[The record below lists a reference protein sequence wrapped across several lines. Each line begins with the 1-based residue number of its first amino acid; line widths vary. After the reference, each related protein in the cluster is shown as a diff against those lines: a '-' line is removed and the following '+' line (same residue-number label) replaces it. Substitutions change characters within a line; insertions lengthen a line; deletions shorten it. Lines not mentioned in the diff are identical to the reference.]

1 MTTPSPR
8 TAGRARTAAA
18 GRSPA
23 EGTRPVANSPTNGAQ
38 TAPPSGLSNR
48 KQRVIAIVITVY
60 ALFTPMV
67 LLLIELS
74 RVDPPVEVMVWLA
87 MLTLGPAL
95 AAAAAVLQ
103 GAGAIVRGI
112 VTESRN
118 SEAQQIIVHLFFPG
132 GVLLYLAGLVVYHVE
147 PDVLGTLLAIDIAG
161 VLVSWLLF
169 IHLMLKPEPSLVR
182 RCAAILSDVVFVSL
196 FLHLGNSLA
205 LPWFAIYLW
214 IVFGFGFRF
223 GVRTLLGTALLT
235 IVGFTAVLF
244 MTPFWQ
250 DMPWVAAGVYLAL
263 TMPTGY
269 AVDLIRRLTI
279 AKAQAEAANQ
289 AKSRFLA
296 VMSHELRTPLNSMI
310 GMGSL
315 FGRTGLDAEQRD
327 MLGTIQLAARTLLG
341 LINDILDFSKLEAGK
356 LQPELENFVLHEVLG
371 GVVAMLRPQ
380 AQAKGLALS
389 LNIDPRLPPAYRGMP
404 LQMRQIVMNLTAN
417 AIKFTPRGRI
427 DIAATQLA
435 RDGNQVRMRL
445 SVRDEGIGIA
455 PDVQDK
461 IFDVFT
467 QADGT
472 VTRRYGGTGLGLAIV
487 KQLAQLMGGTVS
499 LDSTIGKGSTFAVE
513 LPLECD
519 PAGSNRSPDLAGRL
533 AMVVTPDP
541 EFARYLQL
549 RLNSWRGEVQWS
561 SDGEV
566 ALTRIAEVQ
575 AAADAPRPLLML
587 DGRGDA
593 LGALSQLHR
602 SAQLGDK
609 APITIFIAPE
619 GSAGGIATFGAASLA
634 SVLEAPVTDGQL
646 ASALLA
652 ALASERMAASFGEW
666 TTPTE
671 LPMPT
676 PAPLL
681 PLSAAPSA
689 LPPLPAMPPP
699 PASAAAPAQAAAP
712 VPLPAGTAPL
722 LRTARRLRIL
732 IAEDNAANCKI
743 LRRILE
749 LAGHQVAIAMDGASA
764 LDAMGRERFDLV
776 LMDINMPEMS
786 GYEVTKMYRVEHLA
800 DARLPI
806 IALTADGTSETERLC
821 RDAGLD
827 AVLTKPVEASQLLAA
842 IDETYA
848 RVVPFGTP
856 IEPSAAPSEAPP
868 AAPVAADPRPP
879 ALPAAPS
886 VSPFASPQAAL
897 HPQAAAPP
905 AMPPSQ
911 PGKVVTPISSH
922 PRFLSEGGG
931 PVIDEGV
938 IDALTTLGGGQE
950 FLVDVVEAFR
960 NDARRLFEPLRIAIN
975 EQDLRAFKE
984 LTHSLKSG
992 GANLGAVRF
1001 CQTITALKD
1010 LTTRDLQL
1018 NGNAYLEKLVS
1029 EFLKLEAAFDRLIKE
1044 PART

>member
-8 TAGRARTAAA
+8 TAKRARTTPGRDAAEEA
-18 GRSPA
+18 RVPPNAAS
-23 EGTRPVANSPTNGAQ
+23 GTQ
-38 TAPPSGLSNR
+38 TANGNASSGLSNR
-48 KQRVIAIVITVY
+48 KQRVIAIIITVY
-60 ALFTPMV
+60 ALLTPMV
-67 LLLIELS
+67 LLLIELE
-74 RVDPPVEVMVWLA
+74 RTDPPVVVMVWLA
-87 MLTLGPAL
+87 LLTLGPAL
-95 AAAAAVLQ
+95 AAAVTVLQ
-103 GAGAIVRGI
+103 GAGAIARGI

-132 GVLLYLAGLVVYHVE
+132 GVLLYLAGLVAYRVD
-147 PDVLGTLLAIDIAG
+147 PQLLLTLLAIDIAG

-169 IHLMLKPEPSLVR
+169 IHLMLRPEPSAVR
-182 RCAAILSDVVFVSL
+182 RSAAILSDVLFVSL

-205 LPWFAIYLW
+205 MPWFAIYLW

-223 GVRTLLGTALLT
+223 GVRTLLGTALLCV
-235 IVGFTAVLF
+235 VGFTAVLF
-244 MTPFWQ
+244 TTPYWQ
-250 DMPWVAAGVYLAL
+250 DKPWVAAGVYLAL
-263 TMPTGY
+263 LMPTGY

-315 FGRTGLDAEQRD
+315 FSRTGLDAEQRD
-327 MLGTIQLAARTLLG
+327 MLATIQLAARTLLG

-371 GVVAMLRPQ
+371 GVIAMLRPQ
-380 AQAKGLALS
+380 AQTKGLVLS
-389 LNIDPRLPPAYRGMP
+389 LHIDPRLPPAYRGMP
-404 LQMRQIVMNLTAN
+404 LQIRQIVMNLTAN

-427 DIAATQLA
+427 EVSAIQVT
-435 RDGNQVRMRL
+435 RDGNQVQMRL

-455 PDVQDK
+455 ADVQDK

-487 KQLAQLMGGTVS
+487 KQLAQLMGGGVS
-499 LDSTIGKGSTFAVE
+499 LESEVGKGSSFIVD

-519 PAGSNRSPDLAGRL
+519 PAGSNRPPDLAGRL
-533 AMVVTPDP
+533 AMMVTRDPDL
-541 EFARYLQL
+541 ARYLQT
-549 RLNSWRGEVQWS
+549 RLSSWRGEAQWS

-566 ALTRIAEVQ
+566 ALARIAEVQ
-575 AAADAPRPLLML
+575 TVANALRPVLLL
-587 DGRGDA
+587 DGRTDPLAG
-593 LGALSQLHR
+593 LSLLHR
-602 SAQLGDK
+602 SAQLGDQ

-619 GSAGGIATFGAASLA
+619 GSAGGIATFGAASLS
-634 SVLEAPVTDGQL
+634 SVLEAPVTDGHL

-652 ALASERMAASFGEW
+652 ALASERMTPSFGEW
-666 TTPTE
+666 SAPAAV
-671 LPMPT
+671 
-676 PAPLL
+676 PAPLV
-681 PLSAAPSA
+681 PLTAAAPA
-689 LPPLPAMPPP
+689 PIATPAMPPP
-699 PASAAAPAQAAAP
+699 IPAPMLESGTMAPPAYPPANPVQAGP
-712 VPLPAGTAPL
+712 PSNSSPL
-722 LRTARRLRIL
+722 LRTARRLKIL

-786 GYEVTKMYRVEHLA
+786 GYEVTKMYRVEHLS

-842 IDETYA
+842 IDETYV

-856 IEPSAAPSEAPP
+856 LGPN
-868 AAPVAADPRPP
+868 
-879 ALPAAPS
+879 
-886 VSPFASPQAAL
+886 
-897 HPQAAAPP
+897 AAPP
-905 AMPPSQ
+905 AVDPQPPAQPQAPALTLPPSPPQ
-911 PGKVVTPISSH
+911 PAKVVTPISSH

-950 FLVDVVEAFR
+950 FLAEVVEAFR

-1010 LTTRDLQL
+1010 ITSRDLQQ

-1029 EFLKLEAAFDRLIKE
+1029 EFLKLEAAFDRLLKE
-1044 PART
+1044 PRRP

>member
-1 MTTPSPR
+1 MMPPSPR
-8 TAGRARTAAA
+8 AAGRARIAPGRQAA
-18 GRSPA
+18 GEPR
-23 EGTRPVANSPTNGAQ
+23 AQ
-38 TAPPSGLSNR
+38 PNPSGVPQPGSASSSGLSSR
-48 KQRVIAIVITVY
+48 KQRVVAIVITVY
-60 ALFTPMV
+60 ALLVPMV
-67 LLLIELS
+67 LLLIELA
-74 RVDPPVEVMVWLA
+74 RADPPVVVMIWLA

-103 GAGAIVRGI
+103 GAGAIARGM
-112 VTESRN
+112 VSDTRN
-118 SEAQQIIVHLFFPG
+118 NEAQQIIVHLFFPG
-132 GVLLYLAGLVVYHVE
+132 GVLLYLAGLVVYGVE
-147 PDVLGTLLAIDIAG
+147 PDLLITLLAIDIAG

-169 IHLMLKPEPSLVR
+169 IHLMLRPAPSPVR
-182 RCAAILSDVVFVSL
+182 RGAAITSDVLFVSL

-205 LPWFAIYLW
+205 MPWFAIYLW

-223 GVRTLLGTALLT
+223 GVRTLLGAALLSL
-235 IVGFTAVLF
+235 VGFTAVLF
-244 MTPFWQ
+244 TTPYWQ
-250 DMPWVAAGVYLAL
+250 AQPWVAAGVYLAL

-327 MLGTIQLAARTLLG
+327 MLATIQLAARTLLG
-341 LINDILDFSKLEAGK
+341 LISDILDFSKLEAGK
-356 LQPELENFVLHEVLG
+356 LQPELENFVLHDVMG
-371 GVVAMLRPQ
+371 GVIAMLRPQ
-380 AQAKGLALS
+380 AQTKGLALS
-389 LNIDPRLPPAYRGMP
+389 LHVDPRLPPAYRGMP
-404 LQMRQIVMNLTAN
+404 LQIRQILLNLTAN
-417 AIKFTPRGRI
+417 AIKFTARGRI
-427 DIAATQLA
+427 DVSATQLA
-435 RDGNQVRMRL
+435 RDGNNVQMRFT
-445 SVRDEGIGIA
+445 VRDEGIGIA
-455 PDVQDK
+455 ADVQDK

-487 KQLAQLMGGTVS
+487 KQLSQLMGGTVALES
-499 LDSTIGKGSTFAVE
+499 EIGKGSTFIVD

-519 PAGSNRSPDLAGRL
+519 PAGSSRPPDLAGRL
-533 AMVVTPDP
+533 AMVVTRDP
-541 EFARYLQL
+541 ELARYLQS
-549 RLNSWRGEVQWS
+549 RVTSWRGQVQWS
-561 SDGEV
+561 SDGDV
-566 ALTRIAEVQ
+566 ALARIAEIQ
-575 AAADAPRPLLML
+575 AAADGLRAVLII
-587 DGRGDA
+587 DGRTEPLAG
-593 LGALSQLHR
+593 LSQLHR
-602 SAQLGDK
+602 SAQLGDR
-609 APITIFIAPE
+609 APIAIFIAPE
-619 GSAGGIATFGAASLA
+619 GSGGGIATFGAASLS
-634 SVLEAPVTDGQL
+634 SVIEAPVSDGHL

-652 ALASERMAASFGEW
+652 ALASERM
-666 TTPTE
+666 TPS
-671 LPMPT
+671 LGDWSA
-676 PAPLL
+676 PAPPLTPL
-681 PLSAAPSA
+681 TPLVAAPRAPMTLAEPVAPPPVPPPLSAPALDAGPLAPT
-689 LPPLPAMPPP
+689 LPTPQPLP
-699 PASAAAPAQAAAP
+699 SS
-712 VPLPAGTAPL
+712 PL
-722 LRTARRLRIL
+722 LRTARRLKIL
-732 IAEDNAANCKI
+732 VAEDNAANCKI

-749 LAGHQVAIAMDGASA
+749 LAGHQAVVANDGTSA
-764 LDAMGRERFDLV
+764 LEVMGRERFDLV

-786 GYEVTKMYRVEHLA
+786 GYEVTKMYRLEHLA
-800 DARLPI
+800 DPRLPI

-842 IDETYA
+842 IDETYV

-856 IEPSAAPSEAPP
+856 IGSHATPAAEPSAPAAVAPQPP
-868 AAPVAADPRPP
+868 AAPTPP
-879 ALPAAPS
+879 P
-886 VSPFASPQAAL
+886 SPQ
-897 HPQAAAPP
+897 P
-905 AMPPSQ
+905 A
-911 PGKVVTPISSH
+911 KVVTPISSH

-950 FLVDVVEAFR
+950 FLTEVVEAFR

-1010 LTTRDLQL
+1010 ITSRELAQ

-1029 EFLKLEAAFDRLIKE
+1029 EFLKLESAFDRLLKE
-1044 PART
+1044 PSLP

>member
-1 MTTPSPR
+1 
-8 TAGRARTAAA
+8 
-18 GRSPA
+18 
-23 EGTRPVANSPTNGAQ
+23 
-38 TAPPSGLSNR
+38 
-48 KQRVIAIVITVY
+48 
-60 ALFTPMV
+60 
-67 LLLIELS
+67 
-74 RVDPPVEVMVWLA
+74 
-87 MLTLGPAL
+87 
-95 AAAAAVLQ
+95 
-103 GAGAIVRGI
+103 
-112 VTESRN
+112 
-118 SEAQQIIVHLFFPG
+118 
-132 GVLLYLAGLVVYHVE
+132 
-147 PDVLGTLLAIDIAG
+147 
-161 VLVSWLLF
+161 
-169 IHLMLKPEPSLVR
+169 
-182 RCAAILSDVVFVSL
+182 
-196 FLHLGNSLA
+196 
-205 LPWFAIYLW
+205 
-214 IVFGFGFRF
+214 
-223 GVRTLLGTALLT
+223 
-235 IVGFTAVLF
+235 
-244 MTPFWQ
+244 
-250 DMPWVAAGVYLAL
+250 
-263 TMPTGY
+263 
-269 AVDLIRRLTI
+269 
-279 AKAQAEAANQ
+279 
-289 AKSRFLA
+289 
-296 VMSHELRTPLNSMI
+296 
-310 GMGSL
+310 
-315 FGRTGLDAEQRD
+315 
-327 MLGTIQLAARTLLG
+327 
-341 LINDILDFSKLEAGK
+341 
-356 LQPELENFVLHEVLG
+356 
-371 GVVAMLRPQ
+371 
-380 AQAKGLALS
+380 
-389 LNIDPRLPPAYRGMP
+389 
-404 LQMRQIVMNLTAN
+404 
-417 AIKFTPRGRI
+417 
-427 DIAATQLA
+427 
-435 RDGNQVRMRL
+435 
-445 SVRDEGIGIA
+445 
-455 PDVQDK
+455 
-461 IFDVFT
+461 
-467 QADGT
+467 
-472 VTRRYGGTGLGLAIV
+472 
-487 KQLAQLMGGTVS
+487 
-499 LDSTIGKGSTFAVE
+499 
-513 LPLECD
+513 
-519 PAGSNRSPDLAGRL
+519 
-533 AMVVTPDP
+533 P

-712 VPLPAGTAPL
+712 V

-786 GYEVTKMYRVEHLA
+786 GYEVTKMYRVEHVS

-848 RVVPFGTP
+848 RVVPFGAP
-856 IEPSAAPSEAPP
+856 IGPSAAPAEPPAPP
-868 AAPVAADPRPP
+868 PAPVAADPRPP
-879 ALPAAPS
+879 AFPAAP
-886 VSPFASPQAAL
+886 VPP
-897 HPQAAAPP
+897 PAAPP
-905 AMPPSQ
+905 SA

-938 IDALTTLGGGQE
+938 IDALTTLGGGQ
-950 FLVDVVEAFR
+950 
-960 NDARRLFEPLRIAIN
+960 
-975 EQDLRAFKE
+975 
-984 LTHSLKSG
+984 
-992 GANLGAVRF
+992 
-1001 CQTITALKD
+1001 
-1010 LTTRDLQL
+1010 
-1018 NGNAYLEKLVS
+1018 
-1029 EFLKLEAAFDRLIKE
+1029 
-1044 PART
+1044 

>member
-1 MTTPSPR
+1 LFSANTMTTPSPR
-8 TAGRARTAAA
+8 TPGRARAAA
-18 GRSPA
+18 SGRSPA
-23 EGTRPVANSPTNGAQ
+23 EETRSAPNGAGNG
-38 TAPPSGLSNR
+38 APPAASSGLSNR
-48 KQRVIAIVITVY
+48 KQRVIAVIITVY

-103 GAGAIVRGI
+103 GAGAIARGI
-112 VTESRN
+112 VTDSRN
-118 SEAQQIIVHLFFPG
+118 NEAQQIIVHLFFPG
-132 GVLLYLAGLVVYHVE
+132 GVLLYLAGLVVYRVA

-169 IHLMLKPEPSLVR
+169 IHLMLKPEPSVVR

-235 IVGFTAVLF
+235 IIGFTVVLF
-244 MTPFWQ
+244 TTPFWQ
-250 DMPWVAAGVYLAL
+250 GMPWVSAGVYLAL

-315 FGRTGLDAEQRD
+315 FSRTGLDAEQRD

-356 LQPELENFVLHEVLG
+356 FEPEMENFVLHEVLG
-371 GVVAMLRPQ
+371 GVIAMLRPQ

-427 DIAATQLA
+427 DVTATQLA

-499 LDSTIGKGSTFAVE
+499 LDSAPGKGSTFAVE

-519 PAGSNRSPDLAGRL
+519 PAGSSRSPDLAGRL
-533 AMVVTPDP
+533 AMVVTRDA
-541 EFARYLQL
+541 ELARYLQL

-561 SDGEV
+561 SDGDV
-566 ALTRIAEVQ
+566 ALARIAEVQ
-575 AAADAPRPLLML
+575 AAAETPRPLLML
-587 DGRGDA
+587 DGRDDA

-602 SAQLGDK
+602 SAQLADK

-619 GSAGGIATFGAASLA
+619 GSAGGVATFGAASLA
-634 SVLEAPVTDGQL
+634 SVLEAPVTDGHL

-666 TTPTE
+666 TAPTE
-671 LPMPT
+671 MPMPA
-676 PAPLL
+676 PAPLA
-681 PLSAAPSA
+681 PLSAAPQP
-689 LPPLPAMPPP
+689 LPPLPTVPPP
-699 PASAAAPAQAAAP
+699 PAGSAAASAP
-712 VPLPAGTAPL
+712 TPLPAAAGAAPL

-786 GYEVTKMYRVEHLA
+786 GYEVTKMYRVEHVS

-848 RVVPFGTP
+848 RVVPFGAP
-856 IEPSAAPSEAPP
+856 IGPSAEPPAPP
-868 AAPVAADPRPP
+868 PAPVAADPRPP
-879 ALPAAPS
+879 AFPAAP
-886 VSPFASPQAAL
+886 VPP
-897 HPQAAAPP
+897 PAAPP
-905 AMPPSQ
+905 SA

-1010 LTTRDLQL
+1010 ITTRDLQL

-1029 EFLKLEAAFDRLIKE
+1029 EFLKLEAAFDRLLKE
-1044 PART
+1044 PARV

>member
-1 MTTPSPR
+1 MTTPAPR
-8 TAGRARTAAA
+8 TVGRGRSAPGRSAPEDGLAA
-18 GRSPA
+18 G
-23 EGTRPVANSPTNGAQ
+23 VAKSTNA
-38 TAPPSGLSNR
+38 APSDTGVSGLSNR
-48 KQRVIAIVITVY
+48 KQRVVAIIITVY
-60 ALFTPMV
+60 ALFVPMV
-67 LLLIELS
+67 LLLIELV
-74 RVDPPVEVMVWLA
+74 RIDPPVVVMVWLA

-103 GAGAIVRGI
+103 GAGAIARGI
-112 VTESRN
+112 ADDSRHG
-118 SEAQQIIVHLFFPG
+118 EAQQIIVHLFFPG
-132 GVLLYLAGLVVYHVE
+132 GVLLYLAGLVAYRVE
-147 PDVLGTLLAIDIAG
+147 PEVLMTLLAIDIAG

-169 IHLMLKPEPSLVR
+169 IHLMLRPQPSLVR
-182 RCAAILSDVVFVSL
+182 RVAAIISDILFVSL
-196 FLHLGNSLA
+196 FLHLGDFLA

-223 GVRTLLGTALLT
+223 GVRTLLGTALLS
-235 IVGFTAVLF
+235 IVGFSVVLWA
-244 MTPFWQ
+244 TPYWQ
-250 DMPWVAAGVYLAL
+250 QMPWVAAGVYLAL
-263 TMPTGY
+263 LMPTGY
-269 AVDLIRRLTI
+269 AVDLVRRLTT

-315 FGRTGLDAEQRD
+315 FSRTGLDAEQRD
-327 MLGTIQLAARTLLG
+327 MLATIQLSARTLLG

-371 GVVAMLRPQ
+371 GVIAMLRPQ
-380 AQAKGLALS
+380 AQTKGLALS
-389 LNIDPRLPPAYRGMP
+389 LQVDPRLPPAYRGMP
-404 LQMRQIVMNLTAN
+404 LQIRQIVMNLTAN

-427 DIAATQLA
+427 EVSAKLLA
-435 RDGNQVRMRL
+435 RDGNQVRLRL
-445 SVRDEGIGIA
+445 AVRDEGIGIA
-455 PDVQDK
+455 PEVRDK

-487 KQLAQLMGGTVS
+487 KQLAQLMGGTVELES
-499 LDSTIGKGSTFAVE
+499 EVGKGSTFIIE

-519 PAGSNRSPDLAGRL
+519 PAGSNRPPDLAGRL
-533 AMVVTPDP
+533 AMIVTRDP
-541 EFARYLQL
+541 ELARYCQG
-549 RLNSWRGEVQWS
+549 RLSSWRGEVQWS
-561 SDGEV
+561 SDGDV
-566 ALTRIAEVQ
+566 ALARIAEVQ
-575 AAADAPRPLLML
+575 AVPDAARAVLML
-587 DGRGDA
+587 DGRTDPLA
-593 LGALSQLHR
+593 ALSQLHR
-602 SAQLGDK
+602 SAQLGER

-619 GSAGGIATFGAASLA
+619 GSGGGIATFGAASLS
-634 SVLEAPVTDGQL
+634 SVIEAPVTDGHL

-652 ALASERMAASFGEW
+652 ALSSERMNPSFGEW

-671 LPMPT
+671 IPVPM
-676 PAPLL
+676 PAPLT
-681 PLSAAPSA
+681 AASLTA
-689 LPPLPAMPPP
+689 ATAPAAP
-699 PASAAAPAQAAAP
+699 PASMTAPAPAPAPPMPQP
-712 VPLPAGTAPL
+712 VPANTSTL
-722 LRTARRLRIL
+722 LRTARRLKIL

-786 GYEVTKMYRVEHLA
+786 GYEVTKMYRIEHLS
-800 DARLPI
+800 DPRLPI

-842 IDETYA
+842 IDETYV

-856 IEPSAAPSEAPP
+856 IGPSAVPAAETSAPPPP
-868 AAPVAADPRPP
+868 AAALAQAPP
-879 ALPAAPS
+879 PQQPAPAAAAQP
-886 VSPFASPQAAL
+886 PQ
-897 HPQAAAPP
+897 P
-905 AMPPSQ
+905 A
-911 PGKVVTPISSH
+911 KVVTPISSH

-950 FLVDVVEAFR
+950 FLTEVVEAFR

-1010 LTTRDLQL
+1010 ITTRDLQL

-1029 EFLKLEAAFDRLIKE
+1029 EFLKLEAAFDRLLKE
-1044 PART
+1044 PRRF